1 VRGQAGDI
9 LAGQEGWAMAHRRG
23 RSGALVL
30 GALLGAGAWASPVG
44 AQSTAEVSLRSG
56 CQGPFRDYLKKPNP
70 GHFFYVED
78 SESGKHQCGFSS
90 EDPGEFDRYPS
101 SAQLAFTLCQ
111 NGAEERGIKARC
123 ELIAAGSKI
132 VSRSYRE
139 AQEQGRS
146 TAGGQSLA
154 PDPMRCGQLPFGR
167 WSWTERA
174 FCDMSWHGPGNAR
187 GVVIW
192 NHGIYGNVPQHTAP
206 VPPVFRLLQARGW
219 DVMKISR
226 NSLGEA
232 SENQSRYRAVQ
243 ATLEQAAARK
253 REGYAR
259 VILAGQSFG
268 GLVTVEAG
276 ESARDLYAVIAMAP
290 GIRGL
295 SATGSLNPADVNFS
309 LAKITAERLVLVL
322 PRDDAMFGGLE
333 RGPGAAKALAGRG
346 GSFLL
351 LDEKYDIVGH
361 GGGTTGKFAIKY
373 GSCVVRHLLDAE
385 AGKGP
390 IACQADPAQEW
401 SVARE
406 LLPKV
411 PSGLKLL
418 RAADALPQELRAL
431 AGSWWGIL
439 EPAGEVVTFALV
451 DVDGVGRRAMF
462 SSFSGW
468 RRGGLYDFSTDDGGV
483 SFKLGDRGTV
493 TVKGDTLTWTPS
505 GPAKPQTAK
514 LHQVQD

>member
-1 VRGQAGDI
+1 MSCLGTCSSGVLLASLLWVSAGV
-9 LAGQEGWAMAHRRG
+9 AQTVPQV
-23 RSGALVL
+23 AL
-30 GALLGAGAWASPVG
+30 G
-44 AQSTAEVSLRSG
+44 SG

-78 SESGKHQCGFSS
+78 AESGKHQCGFAS

-111 NGAEERGIKARC
+111 NGAEERGIKAPC
-123 ELIAAGSKI
+123 EVIAAGSKV
-132 VSRSYRE
+132 VSRSYRD
-139 AQEQGRS
+139 AQEQARRDE
-146 TAGGQSLA
+146 GGQSSA

-174 FCDMSWHGPGNAR
+174 FCDLPWHGPAHAR
-187 GVVIW
+187 AVVIW

-219 DVMKISR
+219 DVMKIGR

-243 ATLEQAAARK
+243 TTLEQAATRK

-259 VILAGQSFG
+259 VVLAGQSFG

-276 ESARDLYAVIAMAP
+276 ESARDLYGVVAMAP
-290 GIRGL
+290 GIRSL

-309 LAKITAERLVLVL
+309 LGRIAAERLVLVL

-333 RGPGAAKALAGRG
+333 RGTGAGKALAGRA
-346 GSFLL
+346 GSSLL

-361 GGGTTGKFAIKY
+361 GGGTTGKFAVRY
-373 GSCVVRHLLDAE
+373 GPCMIRYLLEAE

-390 IACQADPAQEW
+390 VPCHADPAREW
-401 SVARE
+401 TIARE
-406 LLPKV
+406 LLPK
-411 PSGLKLL
+411 PPGSAKLL
-418 RAADALPQELRAL
+418 RAPDALPAELRPL
-431 AGSWWGIL
+431 AGTWWGIL
-439 EPAGEVVTFALV
+439 EPSGEVVSFAIV
-451 DVDGVGRRAMF
+451 DVEGVGRRAMF
-462 SSFSGW
+462 GSFSGW
-468 RRGGLYDFSTDDGGV
+468 RRGGLYDFSTADGGV
-483 SFKLGDRGTV
+483 SFKLGERGTV
-493 TVKGDTLTWTPS
+493 TVKGDALTWTPS
-505 GPAKPQTAK
+505 SAAKPQAAK
-514 LHQVQD
+514 LLQAPEEK